1 MPKDKQPLSSRLK
14 CFVSEFG
21 ACTFS
26 TDGKVLYCKYCDVKV
41 GSEKRFNV
49 TQHINTDKH
58 KNAIM
63 RKEKTQNTLELKKV
77 QQLVSNSKKSSFNK
91 DLCSAMLSANIPL
104 NKLGNVQF
112 KQFLEKYTGKQ
123 IPAITTLRKGYVD
136 EIYSETM
143 NKIRNAITGKKIWVS
158 IDETTDSL
166 GRYIANVVI
175 GTLETD
181 GPGQTFLLN
190 SEILTKA
197 NHSTIAKLFDN
208 SMHLLWP
215 EEVRHD
221 DVLLFLSNA
230 APYMVK
236 SGKSIQIFYPKVIH
250 VTCIVHG
257 LHLIA
262 EKIRANYCKVDKI
275 IANVKKVFLKAP
287 YRIATFKDK
296 APNIPL
302 PPAPVLTRWGTWIRA
317 AVYYCE
323 HLEIIKSIVD
333 SLDKEDAISIENS
346 QKYFSEAS
354 LAANLVFIKSHFGF
368 LPDTIAS
375 LEAKN
380 ILLSHTIDVMQNV
393 SLKLS
398 QVPGPIGKIVK
409 EKMNDVLKKNIGY
422 QSLIQI
428 SNILNGKET
437 SMDELPENLNI
448 NDLIYFKYALVN
460 SVDVER
466 SFSMFKVLLADN
478 RQSFQFENLKKH
490 LIVQC
495 NFQGKSIIN
504 IN

>member
-1 MPKDKQPLSSRLK
+1 
-14 CFVSEFG
+14 
-21 ACTFS
+21 
-26 TDGKVLYCKYCDVKV
+26 
-41 GSEKRFNV
+41 
-49 TQHINTDKH
+49 
-58 KNAIM
+58 
-63 RKEKTQNTLELKKV
+63 
-77 QQLVSNSKKSSFNK
+77 
-91 DLCSAMLSANIPL
+91 MLSANIPL
-104 NKLGNVQF
+104 NKLGNIQL

-123 IPAITTLRKGYVD
+123 VPAITTLRKGYVD

-143 NKIRNAITGKKIWVS
+143 NKIRNCITGKKIWVS

-190 SEILTKA
+190 SEVLTKA

-215 EEVRHD
+215 EEVRYD
-221 DVLLFLSNA
+221 DVLLFLSDA

-236 SGKSIQIFYPKVIH
+236 SGKSIQVFYPKVIH

-257 LHLIA
+257 LHLTA
-262 EKIRANYCKVDKI
+262 EKIRSNYCKVNKI
-275 IANVKKVFLKAP
+275 IVNVKKVFLKAP
-287 YRIATFKDK
+287 YRVAIFKDK
-296 APNIPL
+296 ASNVPL
-302 PPAPVLTRWGTWIRA
+302 PPAQILTRWGTWIRA
-317 AVYYCE
+317 ALYYCE

-333 SLDKEDAISIENS
+333 ALDKEDAISIAKS

-368 LPDTIAS
+368 LPDTITS

-380 ILLSHTIDVMQNV
+380 ILLSHAIDAVKNV
-393 SLKLS
+393 NLKLS

-422 QSLIQI
+422 QSLIRI
-428 SNILNGKET
+428 SNILNGEET
-437 SMDELPENLNI
+437 SMDELPENLST
-448 NDLIYFKYALVN
+448 NDLIYLKYAPVN

-466 SFSMFKVLLADN
+466 SFSMFKVLLAEN
-478 RQSFQFENLKKH
+478 RKSFQFENLKKH

>member
-1 MPKDKQPLSSRLK
+1 MPKDKQPLSSRLNS
-14 CFVSEFG
+14 FVSEFG

-58 KNAIM
+58 KKSVM
-63 RKEKTQNTLELKKV
+63 RKEKNKNIFKLQKV

-104 NKLGNVQF
+104 NKLSNVQF
-112 KQFLEKYTGKQ
+112 KEFLQKYTGKQ

-166 GRYIANVVI
+166 GRYVANVVI

-190 SEILTKA
+190 SEVLTKA
-197 NHSTIAKLFDN
+197 NHSTISKLFDN

-221 DVLLFLSNA
+221 DVLLFLSDA

-236 SGKSIQIFYPKVIH
+236 SGKSIQVFYPKVIH

-262 EKIRANYCKVDKI
+262 EKIRANYCKVDKV

-287 YRIATFKDK
+287 YRVAIFKDK
-296 APNIPL
+296 APDISL
-302 PPAPVLTRWGTWIRA
+302 PPAPILTRWGTWIKA

-323 HLEIIKSIVD
+323 HLEIIKNVVD
-333 SLDKEDAISIENS
+333 SFNKEDAISIANS

-354 LAANLVFIKSHFGF
+354 LAANLIFIKSNFGF
-368 LPDTIAS
+368 LPGKITS

-380 ILLSHTIDVMQNV
+380 ISLSHAIDEVQSIN
-393 SLKLS
+393 LKLG
-398 QVPGPIGKIVK
+398 QVPGPIGKNVK

-422 QSLIQI
+422 QNLVRI
-428 SNILNGKET
+428 SNILNGEET

-448 NDLIYFKYALVN
+448 NDLVYFKYAPVN

-495 NFQGKSIIN
+495 NFQGKSSISIN
-504 IN
+504 